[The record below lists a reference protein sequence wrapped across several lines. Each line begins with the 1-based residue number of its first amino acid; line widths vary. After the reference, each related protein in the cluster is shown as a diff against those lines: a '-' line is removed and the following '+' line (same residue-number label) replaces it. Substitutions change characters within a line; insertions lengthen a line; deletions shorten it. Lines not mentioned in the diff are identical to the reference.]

1 MTGHEFFFGMSEFCN
16 TFEEVI
22 LLLVQNIYK
31 PTPALKNHEMRI
43 LKRRSGTDAF
53 LWILRN
59 F

>member
-1 MTGHEFFFGMSEFCN
+1 MTWSQVFFGMSEFCN

-31 PTPALKNHEMRI
+31 PTPVLKNHEMRI

-53 LWILRN
+53 L
-59 F
+59 